1 MIVTIHQ
8 PEHFPYLGFFQ
19 KMKASEL
26 FVILD
31 NVHYRKNY
39 WVNRNW
45 FTDENQ
51 NKSFF
56 TVIVEPKAPHKNI
69 NEVMV
74 APEAMWKRKLLTKL
88 KAHYKYDFAP
98 IYESDKLIEI
108 NMKGLEFC
116 REKLNITVPMIYA
129 SSLGVDGAK
138 SDLLVDI
145 LRKVKATRYISGAF
159 GKEYLDMDLF
169 KANQIEVEFFEPRV
183 KNFHTILE
191 YIFGYDELIL

>member
-19 KMKASEL
+19 KMKSADL

-45 FTDENQ
+45 FIDENQ

-56 TVIVEPKAPHKNI
+56 TVIVESKAPNKNI

-74 APEAMWKRKLLTKL
+74 APESMWKRKLLTKL
-88 KAHYKYDFAP
+88 KSHYKHDFSQ
-98 IYESDKLIEI
+98 IYEGERLIDI

-116 REKLNITVPMIYA
+116 RERLNITVPMIYA
-129 SSLGVDGAK
+129 SSLPVDGAK
-138 SDLLVDI
+138 SELLVDI
-145 LRKVKATRYISGAF
+145 LKQVKATKYISGSF
-159 GKEYLDMDLF
+159 GKEYLDLELF
-169 KANQIEVEFFEPRV
+169 RQNNIEVEFFESRV
-183 KNFHTILE
+183 KNYHTILE
-191 YIFGYDELIL
+191 YIFGYDELIP

>member
-19 KMKASEL
+19 KMKAADL

-56 TVIVEPKAPHKNI
+56 TVIVEPKATHKDI
-69 NEVMV
+69 GEVLV
-74 APEAMWKRKLLTKL
+74 APENMWKRKLLAKL
-88 KAHYKYDFAP
+88 QSHYKHDFSG
-98 IYESDKLIEI
+98 IYEGEKLIEI

-116 REKLNITVPMIYA
+116 REKLNITVPMVYA

-138 SDLLVDI
+138 SDLLVEI
-145 LRKVKATRYISGAF
+145 LKKVNATRYISGSF
-159 GKEYLDMDLF
+159 GKEYLDLELF
-169 KANQIEVEFFEPRV
+169 KDQCIEVEFFEPKV
-183 KNFHTILE
+183 NNYHTILE
-191 YIFGYDELIL
+191 YIFGKDELIF